1 MKAGF
6 FFIKKIL
13 FVLFTVCFLL
23 PLNAQTVPAKLP
35 GNLDWKAIETE
46 FYRQLNGL
54 RSQKKLSILTPN
66 DPVLDTAAFDQA
78 AYMQRKRV
86 VTHDQSGRKKATP
99 FKRIQFYGGHFT
111 IVGENCIMI
120 FLNTAMNTKYSKK
133 PITVSREE
141 EVATALFLGWKNSP
155 KHYKNMLTKEY
166 QLAGLGFAFDPKT
179 NQLYSA
185 QVFGGNYTR

>member
-1 MKAGF
+1 MGSF
-6 FFIKKIL
+6 LIKKIL
-13 FVLFTVCFLL
+13 AVVCLLCSLL
-23 PLNAQTVPAKLP
+23 PLKAQTAPARLP
-35 GNLDWKAIETE
+35 GNLNWQAIETE

-54 RSQKKLSILTPN
+54 RVQKKLSPLTPN

-78 AYMQRKRV
+78 AYMQKKHV
-86 VTHDQSGRKKATP
+86 VTHDQNGRKKATP
-99 FKRIQFYGGHFT
+99 FKRVQFYNGHFT

-133 PITVSREE
+133 PITVSSEE